1 MSLFDKRR
9 PRCPYCECVKLD
21 IEDVIDTTSDYED
34 CEYSEITI
42 GICPRCGKVFQ
53 YKQVYILE
61 PKRYEDFE
69 ELEDDEDD
77 A

>member
-1 MSLFDKRR
+1 MSLFDRNR
-9 PRCPYCECVKLD
+9 PCCPYCECVKLD
-21 IEDVIDTTSDYED
+21 IEDVIDTASDYED

-42 GICPRCGKVFQ
+42 GICPRCGKTFQ
-53 YKQVYILE
+53 YKQVYTLE

-77 A
+77 Y

>member
-1 MSLFDKRR
+1 MSLFDRNR

-34 CEYSEITI
+34 CEYWEITI

-53 YKQVYILE
+53 YKQVYTLE

-69 ELEDDEDD
+69 ELEDDE
-77 A
+77 

>member
-1 MSLFDKRR
+1 MSLFDRNR

-21 IEDVIDTTSDYED
+21 IEDVIDTTSDYKD

-42 GICPRCGKVFQ
+42 GICPRCGKTFQ
-53 YKQVYILE
+53 YKQVYTLE

-77 A
+77 S

>member
-1 MSLFDKRR
+1 MSLFDRNR
-9 PRCPYCECVKLD
+9 PCCSYCECVKLD

-53 YKQVYILE
+53 YKQVYTLE

-69 ELEDDEDD
+69 EMEDDEDD
-77 A
+77 S